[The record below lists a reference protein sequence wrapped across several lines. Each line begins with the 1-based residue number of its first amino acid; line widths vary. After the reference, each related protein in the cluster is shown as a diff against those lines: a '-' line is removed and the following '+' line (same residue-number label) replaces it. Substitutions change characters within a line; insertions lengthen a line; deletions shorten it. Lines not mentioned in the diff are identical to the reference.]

1 MPELAQSLT
10 NSLSKKVTKINA
22 SGIRS
27 FDDEISSIEGIIKL
41 TLGEP
46 DMNTP
51 EHVKQA
57 AVKSIQ
63 NNDSHYSPNLG
74 KLELRRVVSN
84 YLKNKIGVEYDSKTE
99 IAITVG
105 ATEAIS
111 AALNGISNPGDKV
124 IIPTPVFS
132 LYWPVTALA
141 DAEAVLVDTSHDN
154 FILTAEHLEQ
164 VIQKEGSAVKAL
176 VLNYPTNPTGVEYS
190 KEEIIALAEVAR
202 KYNLF
207 VITDEIYSDL
217 IYGVKHY
224 SIANFIPER
233 TIYISGLS
241 KSHAMT
247 GYRLGYIAGPQE
259 AMKQIGKVHAFMVT
273 CVNDASQA
281 AAIEALTEGLED
293 TEKFRQIYAHRR
305 DFVYQALKEMDLELI
320 NPQGAFY
327 IFVKIP
333 KKYGKDDLQFALDL
347 AKKGRVGVIPGH
359 VFGPGGAGYV
369 RISYAASDEN
379 LNEAMKRMR
388 EFLNEESK

>member
-1 MPELAQSLT
+1 MPELAHNLE
-10 NSLSKKVTKINA
+10 NSLSKKVTNIKA

-27 FDDEISSIEGIIKL
+27 FDDQISSVEGIIKL

-57 AVKSIQ
+57 AIKSIQ
-63 NNDSHYSPNLG
+63 ENDSHYSPNLG
-74 KLELRRVVSN
+74 KIELRQAVST
-84 YLKNKIGVEYDSKTE
+84 YLKNKIGISYDPKNE
-99 IAITVG
+99 VAITVG

-111 AALNGISNPGDKV
+111 AALNGISNPGDKI

-132 LYWPVTALA
+132 LYWPVAALA
-141 DAEAVLVDTSHDN
+141 DAESVLVDTSADD
-154 FILTAEHLEQ
+154 FTLTAEHLEE
-164 VIQKEGSAVKAL
+164 VIQKEGPSVKAL

-190 KEEIIALAEVAR
+190 KEEIAALAEVVK

-217 IYGVKHY
+217 VYGVKHY
-224 SIANFIPER
+224 SIASLIPER
-233 TIYISGLS
+233 TIYISGFS

-247 GYRLGYIAGPQE
+247 GYRLGYMVGPAE
-259 AMKQIGKVHAFMVT
+259 AMKQISKVHAFMVT

-281 AAIEALTEGLED
+281 AGIEALTNGLKD
-293 TEKFRQIYAHRR
+293 TEEYRQVYARRR
-305 DFVYQALKEMDLELI
+305 DFVYQALQEMGLEVI
-320 NPQGAFY
+320 KPQGAFY

-333 KKYGKDDLQFALDL
+333 AKYGKDDLSFALDL
-347 AKKGRVGVIPGH
+347 AKKARVGIIPGN

-369 RISYAASDEN
+369 RLSYAASDEN
-379 LNEAMKRMR
+379 LHQAMKRMR
-388 EFLNEESK
+388 KFLNEEN

>member
-1 MPELAQSLT
+1 MPELAHNLE
-10 NSLSKKVTKINA
+10 NSLSKKVSNIKA

-27 FDDEISSIEGIIKL
+27 FDDQISSVEGIIKL

-57 AVKSIQ
+57 AIRSIQ
-63 NNDSHYSPNLG
+63 ENDSHYSPNLG
-74 KLELRRVVSN
+74 KLELRQTVSK
-84 YLKNKIGVEYDSKTE
+84 YLKNKISVEYDPQTE

-111 AALNGISNPGDKV
+111 AAISGISNPGDKI

-132 LYWPVTALA
+132 LYWPVAALA
-141 DAEAVLVDTSHDN
+141 DAESILVDTSRDN
-154 FILTAEHLEQ
+154 FILTAKHLEE
-164 VIQKEGSAVKAL
+164 VIKREGNVKAL

-190 KEEIIALAEVAR
+190 KTEIEALARVIE

-217 IYGVKHY
+217 VYGIKHY
-224 SIANFIPER
+224 SIASLIPER

-247 GYRLGYIAGPQE
+247 GYRLGYMVGPKE

-281 AAIEALTEGLED
+281 AAIEALTNGLDD
-293 TEKFRQIYAHRR
+293 TEKFRQVYAKRR
-305 DFVYQALKEMDLELI
+305 EFVYQALQEMGLETI
-320 NPQGAFY
+320 KPQGAFY

-333 KKYGKDDLQFALDL
+333 ARYGTDDLQFGLDL
-347 AKKGRVGVIPGH
+347 AKKARVGIIPGH

-369 RISYAASDEN
+369 RLSYAASDKN
-379 LNEAMKRMR
+379 LHEAMKRMR
-388 EFLNEESK
+388 EFLNEESN

>member
-111 AALNGISNPGDKV
+111 AALNGISNTGDKV

>member
-1 MPELAQSLT
+1 MPELAQSLE
-10 NSLSKKVTKINA
+10 NSLSKKVSDIKA

-27 FDDEISSIEGIIKL
+27 FDDQISSVEGIIKL

-57 AVKSIQ
+57 AIKSVQ
-63 NNDSHYSPNLG
+63 DNDSHYSPNLG
-74 KLELRRVVSN
+74 KLELRQVVSR
-84 YLKNKIGVEYDSKTE
+84 YLKNKIGVEYDPKTE
-99 IAITVG
+99 VAITVG

-111 AALNGISNPGDKV
+111 AALNGISNPGDKI

-141 DAEAVLVDTSHDN
+141 DAEAVLVDTSQDN
-154 FILTAEHLEQ
+154 FILTAKHLEQ
-164 VIQKEGSAVKAL
+164 VIKKEGPSVKAL

-190 KEEIIALAEVAR
+190 KEEIAALAEVVR

-224 SIANFIPER
+224 SIASLIPER

-247 GYRLGYIAGPQE
+247 GYRLGYMVGPE
-259 AMKQIGKVHAFMVT
+259 AAMKQISKVHAFMVT

-281 AAIEALTEGLED
+281 AAIEALTNGLED
-293 TEKFRQIYAHRR
+293 TEKFRQVYARRR
-305 DFVYQALKEMDLELI
+305 DFVYQAL
-320 NPQGAFY
+320 
-327 IFVKIP
+327 
-333 KKYGKDDLQFALDL
+333 
-347 AKKGRVGVIPGH
+347 
-359 VFGPGGAGYV
+359 
-369 RISYAASDEN
+369 
-379 LNEAMKRMR
+379 
-388 EFLNEESK
+388 